1 MVDDAAPPC
10 ATQEGLGL
18 SKYSIASSH
27 GKDIGPEGHQ
37 EITAESKSSP
47 IVEEHS
53 TDSSTMV
60 LPAPAMTE
68 EKDAPEDGTLKFA
81 SLGLDDNAEDVDGW
95 LENEEDDDEI
105 AGVSQGNPGAGC

>member
-1 MVDDAAPPC
+1 MVDDTAPTS

-47 IVEEHS
+47 IMEEEF
-53 TDSSTMV
+53 STMV

-95 LENEEDDDEI
+95 LENEEDDKEI
-105 AGVSQGNPGAGC
+105 AGVHQGNPGAGC